1 MQMAVAFGVL
11 ANGGVYQQPISVLGI
26 SDSTGKVIWDGHQQ
40 QERHRV
46 FSESTA
52 YMVVD
57 MLKQAV
63 SSGTG
68 TNAKIK
74 GQTVAGKTGTNYD
87 QKGVFFAG
95 MTGYY
100 SPPCGLGTTTTRRCR
115 RNPPVPA
122 PPPRCG
128 RAT

>member
-1 MQMAVAFGVL
+1 M
-11 ANGGVYQQPISVLGI
+11 
-26 SDSTGKVIWDGHQQ
+26 
-40 QERHRV
+40 

-74 GQTVAGKTGTNYD
+74 GQTVAGKTGTNSD

-100 SPPCGLGTTTTRRCR
+100 SSALWVGHDNYKALSS
-115 RNPPVPA
+115 NPPVPA